1 MKSKGRNM
9 VSAAESSMVMR
20 ILEERLG
27 KPVLIRLK
35 NGRSFRGI
43 LHGFD
48 QHVNLVLKDAE
59 DVTEPNDVKKLGM
72 IVLRGDNVVIISP
85 S

>member
-1 MKSKGRNM
+1 MKSKEAM
-9 VSAAESSMVMR
+9 VTAAESSMVVR
-20 ILEERLG
+20 ILEERIG
-27 KPVLIRLK
+27 KPVLIKLK

-72 IVLRGDNVVIISP
+72 IVLRGDNVVVISP

>member
-1 MKSKGRNM
+1 MKSKEAM
-9 VSAAESSMVMR
+9 VTAAESSMVMR
-20 ILEERLG
+20 ILEERIG
-27 KPVLIRLK
+27 KPVLIKLK

-72 IVLRGDNVVIISP
+72 IVLRGDNVVVISP